1 MVGSWWGQQRGEE
14 GEEAGDG
21 LVSTSLWQQHNWTA
35 DWRRLLYEPH
45 KMYHCGEILV
55 CQYVVLRG
63 QNTGTASQGEI
74 PYHVSPHHRHLQ
86 QEVGESRLLEKT

>member
-1 MVGSWWGQQRGEE
+1 MVGGWLGQQRGEE
-14 GEEAGDG
+14 GEETGDG

-35 DWRRLLYEPH
+35 DWRRLLYEPL

-63 QNTGTASQGEI
+63 QNTGTASQGET
-74 PYHVSPHHRHLQ
+74 PYHVP
-86 QEVGESRLLEKT
+86 QE